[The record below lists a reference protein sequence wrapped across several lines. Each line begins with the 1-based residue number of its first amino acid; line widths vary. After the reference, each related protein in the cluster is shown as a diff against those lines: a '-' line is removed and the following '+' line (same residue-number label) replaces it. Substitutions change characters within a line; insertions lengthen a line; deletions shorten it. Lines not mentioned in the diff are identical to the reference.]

1 MGGRRFDSVR
11 EVVLK
16 MADGYP
22 QFESASSAVVSR
34 VYSPVVQLVE
44 HRTVNPYVAGSSP
57 AGGAKLRSGGRMVMQ
72 RIANP

>member
-34 VYSPVVQLVE
+34 VYSLIVQLVE

-57 AGGAKLRSGGRMVMQ
+57 ARGAKFRKGG
-72 RIANP
+72 